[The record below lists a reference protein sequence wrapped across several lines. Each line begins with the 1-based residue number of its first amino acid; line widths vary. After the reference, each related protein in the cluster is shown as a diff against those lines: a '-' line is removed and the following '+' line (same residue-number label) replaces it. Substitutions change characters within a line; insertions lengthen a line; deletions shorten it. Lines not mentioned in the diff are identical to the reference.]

1 MSRRGTV
8 VRATPATF
16 AGLEK
21 AARRKNA
28 KGVYI
33 ERGPHTKA
41 AQIQTWLNGQEEDD
55 LMFGEFASAQLLVAK
70 PNEECDDSDC
80 DEDHDE
86 DHGTLA
92 TEEGVEAALD
102 QLVGELPASFRSHV
116 REDAAALVRLSRR
129 LSPATPWITLRIE
142 ILHEEACW
150 RWHQDGY
157 CGRTLVCYVGPG
169 TLAADDV
176 QVDWDAFEA
185 SMGEE
190 DNEHVVE
197 ACHEVPT
204 NAVLLMKGDAWP
216 GIKGSGL
223 THKSPRGQ
231 QPLPKRV
238 LLKCDLTD
246 FRPMLA
252 YEDDPLLDGGGDDED
267 HRSRSRSR
275 SRSPNPPPTPRRK
288 GLARRGRSSSS
299 SS

>member
-8 VRATPATF
+8 VRASPATF
-16 AGLEK
+16 ASLEK
-21 AARRKNA
+21 AARRQNA

-41 AQIQTWLNGQEEDD
+41 AQIQTWLDDQEEED
-55 LMFGEFASAQLLVAK
+55 LMFGEFASAQLLVA
-70 PNEECDDSDC
+70 PPPCEDSDC
-80 DEDHDE
+80 DEDH
-86 DHGTLA
+86 GALA
-92 TEEGVEAALD
+92 TEEDVEAALD
-102 QLVGELPASFRSHV
+102 QLVSELPQSFRSHV
-116 REDAAALVRLSRR
+116 RDDAAALVRLSRR
-129 LSPATPWITLRIE
+129 LSPATPWITLRLE

-197 ACHEVPT
+197 ACHEIPT

-216 GIKGSGL
+216 GIKGNGL

-231 QPLPKRV
+231 PPLPKRV

-252 YEDDPLLDGGGDDED
+252 YEDDPLLDGGED

-275 SRSPNPPPTPRRK
+275 SRSPNPPPTPRRR
-288 GLARRGRSSSS
+288 GLARRGRSPSSS

>member
-8 VRATPATF
+8 VRASPATF

-21 AARRKNA
+21 AARRQNA

-41 AQIQTWLNGQEEDD
+41 AQIATWLNGQEEED
-55 LMFGEFASAQLLVAK
+55 LMFGEFASAQLLVA
-70 PNEECDDSDC
+70 PPPCEDSDC
-80 DEDHDE
+80 DDDHE
-86 DHGTLA
+86 LA
-92 TEEGVEAALD
+92 TEEDVEAALD
-102 QLVGELPASFRSHV
+102 QLVSELPDSFRAAV
-116 REDAAALVRLSRR
+116 RDDAAALVRLSRR
-129 LSPATPWITLRIE
+129 LSPATPWLTLRIE

-169 TLAADDV
+169 TLAADDA

-190 DNEHVVE
+190 DNEHVVSS
-197 ACHEVPT
+197 CHEIPT

-231 QPLPKRV
+231 PPLPKRV

-252 YEDDPLLDGGGDDED
+252 YEDDPLLDDVAS
-267 HRSRSRSR
+267 RSRSRSR
-275 SRSPNPPPTPRRK
+275 SRSPKPPPTPRRK
-288 GLARRGRSSSS
+288 GLARRGRSPSSGS
-299 SS
+299 S

>member
-8 VRATPATF
+8 VRASPATF

-21 AARRKNA
+21 AARRQNA

-41 AQIQTWLNGQEEDD
+41 AQIQTWLNGQEEED
-55 LMFGEFASAQLLVAK
+55 LMFGEFASAQLLVAQ
-70 PNEECDDSDC
+70 PPCEDSDC
-80 DEDHDE
+80 DEDHGE
-86 DHGTLA
+86 LA
-92 TEEGVEAALD
+92 TEEDVEAALD
-102 QLVGELPASFRSHV
+102 QLVSELPASFRSHV
-116 REDAAALVRLSRR
+116 RDDAAALVHLSRR
-129 LSPATPWITLRIE
+129 LSPATPWVILRIE

-185 SMGEE
+185 SLGEE

-216 GIKGSGL
+216 GIKGNGL

-252 YEDDPLLDGGGDDED
+252 YEDDPLLDDVA
-267 HRSRSRSR
+267 SRSRSR
-275 SRSPNPPPTPRRK
+275 SRSPKPPPTPRRR
-288 GLARRGRSSSS
+288 GLARRGRPPSTSS
-299 SS
+299 

>member
-21 AARRKNA
+21 AARQQNA

-55 LMFGEFASAQLLVAK
+55 LMFGEFASAQLLVT
-70 PNEECDDSDC
+70 PPCEDSDC
-80 DEDHDE
+80 DEDHGE
-86 DHGTLA
+86 LA
-92 TEEGVEAALD
+92 TDADVEAALD

-116 REDAAALVRLSRR
+116 RDDAAALVRLSRR

-169 TLAADDV
+169 TLAADDA

-190 DNEHVVE
+190 DNEHVVSS
-197 ACHEVPT
+197 CHEIPT

-216 GIKGSGL
+216 GIKGPGL

-252 YEDDPLLDGGGDDED
+252 YEDDPLLDGGDDDEN

-288 GLARRGRSSSS
+288 GLARRGRSPSSRS
-299 SS
+299 S

>member
-1 MSRRGTV
+1 MSRRGIV
-8 VRATPATF
+8 VRASPATF

-21 AARRKNA
+21 AARRQNA
-28 KGVYI
+28 KGVYV
-33 ERGPHTKA
+33 ERGPHSKA
-41 AQIQTWLNGQEEDD
+41 AQIQTWLNGQEEED
-55 LMFGEFASAQLLVAK
+55 LMFGEFASAQLLVAA
-70 PNEECDDSDC
+70 PPCEDSDC
-80 DEDHDE
+80 DDDHELATDE
-86 DHGTLA
+86 D
-92 TEEGVEAALD
+92 VEAALD

-116 REDAAALVRLSRR
+116 RDDAAALVRLSRR
-129 LSPATPWITLRIE
+129 LSPATPWITLRLE
-142 ILHEEACW
+142 ILHQEACW

-169 TLAADDV
+169 TLTADDA

-190 DNEHVVE
+190 DNEHVVSS
-197 ACHEVPT
+197 CHEIPT

-216 GIKGSGL
+216 GIKGPGL

-252 YEDDPLLDGGGDDED
+252 YEDDPLLAGGGDDEN
-267 HRSRSRSR
+267 HGSRSRSR
-275 SRSPNPPPTPRRK
+275 SRSPPPPPTPRRR
-288 GLARRGRSSSS
+288 GLARRGRSPSSS
-299 SS
+299 S